1 MEKHKVQILE
11 VFPVTHDV
19 KCFRTEK
26 PDDYTFEPG
35 QATEVFLDS
44 EEWKDEGRPFTFTNQ
59 PEDVYLE
66 FIIKEYPDHEGVTRE
81 LHTLNPGDHL
91 LVSEVFGAIKYSGP
105 GLFIAGG
112 AGVTPFISILRKLY
126 QEHATDHNSM
136 IFANRTSADIILH
149 DELKDILGDRLT
161 NILSDESSDKY
172 RSGMVS
178 RELIVDH
185 LKRPHEKI
193 YLCGPPPM
201 MEAVHKHLT
210 ELEISGDSI
219 IEEEFE

>member
-1 MEKHKVQILE
+1 MNKQKVQILE

-26 PDDYTFEPG
+26 PGNYSFEPG
-35 QATEVFLDS
+35 QATEVFLNM
-44 EEWKDEGRPFTFTNQ
+44 EEWKEEGRPFTFTNQ
-59 PEDVYLE
+59 PEDPYLE
-66 FIIKEYPDHEGVTRE
+66 FIIKEYPGHKGVTRE
-81 LHTLNPGDHL
+81 IHSLKTGDHL
-91 LVSEVFGAIKYSGP
+91 LVSEVFGAIKYDGP

-112 AGVTPFISILRKLY
+112 AGVTPFISILRRLRDEKDMEKDTL
-126 QEHATDHNSM
+126 

-149 DELKDILGDRLT
+149 DELKEMLGDRLI
-161 NILSDESSDKY
+161 NILSDESSDQY
-172 RSGMVS
+172 RSGMIS

-201 MEAVHKHLT
+201 MEAVHNHLT
-210 ELEISGDSI
+210 ELEVSRDSI
-219 IEEEFE
+219 VEEEI

>member
-1 MEKHKVQILE
+1 MKKQKVQILE
-11 VFPVTHDV
+11 VFPVTHNV

-26 PDDYTFEPG
+26 PDGYTFEPG
-35 QATEVFLDS
+35 QATEIFPDK

-59 PEDVYLE
+59 PEDPFLE

-81 LHTLNPGDHL
+81 IHTLNPGDHFL
-91 LVSEVFGAIKYSGP
+91 IDDVFGAIQYSGP

-112 AGVTPFISILRKLY
+112 AGITPFISILRKLHRKD
-126 QEHATDHNSM
+126 QMEHNSL
-136 IFANRTSADIILH
+136 IFANLTSADIILH
-149 DELKDILGDRLT
+149 DELQEMLGDRFT
-161 NILSDESSDKY
+161 NVLSDESTDEY
-172 RSGMVS
+172 RSGFVT

-185 LKRPHEKI
+185 LKRTHEKV

-210 ELEISGDSI
+210 ELEVSDDSI
-219 IEEEFE
+219 VEEEF

>member
-1 MEKHKVQILE
+1 MKKQKVQILE
-11 VFPVTHDV
+11 IFPVTHDV

-26 PDDYTFEPG
+26 PEDYSFEPG
-35 QATEVFLDS
+35 QATDVFLDS
-44 EEWKDEGRPFTFTNQ
+44 EKWKDEGRPFTFTNQ
-59 PEDVYLE
+59 PEDPFLE

-81 LHTLNPGDHL
+81 IHTLNPGDHF

-112 AGVTPFISILRKLY
+112 AGVTPFISILRKLH
-126 QEHATDHNSM
+126 QEQQMESNSL

-149 DELKDILGDRLT
+149 DELKDMLGDRLI
-161 NILSDESSDKY
+161 NILSDESSDQY
-172 RSGMVS
+172 LTGMVS

-201 MEAVHKHLT
+201 MKAVHEYLT
-210 ELEISGDSI
+210 ELEISADSI
-219 IEEEFE
+219 VEEDL

>member
-1 MEKHKVQILE
+1 MKKHRVQILE

-26 PDDYTFEPG
+26 PKNYSFKPG
-35 QATEVFLDS
+35 QATEVFLDR
-44 EEWKDEGRPFTFTNQ
+44 EEWKEEGRPFTFTNQ
-59 PEDVYLE
+59 PEDPFLE

-81 LHTLNPGDHL
+81 LHTLDPGDHF
-91 LVSEVFGAIKYSGP
+91 LVSEVFGAIKYDGP

-112 AGVTPFISILRKLY
+112 AGVTPFISILRRLRDDKDL
-126 QEHATDHNSM
+126 EGDAL

-149 DELKDILGDRLT
+149 DELKEMLGDRLV
-161 NILSDESSDKY
+161 NILSDESSEQY
-172 RSGMVS
+172 RSGMIS

-201 MEAVHKHLT
+201 MEAVHNYLT
-210 ELEISGDSI
+210 ELQISEDSI
-219 IEEEFE
+219 VEEDV

>member
-1 MEKHKVQILE
+1 MEKQKVQILE
-11 VFPVTHDV
+11 IFPVTYDV

-26 PDDYTFEPG
+26 PDGYSFEPG
-35 QATEVFLDS
+35 QATEVFPDS
-44 EEWKDEGRPFTFTNQ
+44 GEWKEEGRPFTFTNQ
-59 PEDVYLE
+59 PDDPFLE

-81 LHTLNPGDHL
+81 IHTLNPGDHFL
-91 LVSEVFGAIKYSGP
+91 ISEVFGAIKYSGP

-112 AGVTPFISILRKLY
+112 AGVTPFISILRKLHREEKLE
-126 QEHATDHNSM
+126 QESL

-149 DELKDILGDRLT
+149 DELKEMLGDRLI
-161 NILSDESSDKY
+161 NVLSDESSDQY
-172 RSGMVS
+172 RTGLVT

-210 ELEISGDSI
+210 ELEISDDSI
-219 IEEEFE
+219 VEEEF